1 MLSELRVAELLE
13 ALGARTPA
21 PASGAACA
29 LTGAVAAALAEMSA
43 RYAEDDEAAARGAA
57 LVSRLVQLADEDS
70 AAYAAFMADRN
81 PETRARIVDVP
92 EEIAAC
98 ADEAAELAAGAG
110 TRLRSGAAGDAE
122 AAVELARAAARVARR
137 LAELNA

>member
-70 AAYAAFMADRN
+70 AAYAVCV
-81 PETRARIVDVP
+81 TRQAI
-92 EEIAAC
+92 E
-98 ADEAAELAAGAG
+98 
-110 TRLRSGAAGDAE
+110 AGDHWVFVGE
-122 AAVELARAAARVARR
+122 VRDGAVVDGRLPLVYHRRAFID
-137 LAELNA
+137 LTDPG